1 MPGFIRR
8 IDRFTTGIILAVLLG
23 LLLPCRGAGA
33 VVFSWLTQA
42 AVVLLFFLY
51 GVKLSRAS
59 VWEGLLHWRL
69 QTLVVFGT
77 FLLFPLLVPLLR
89 PLLEPLVGAAL
100 FAGLLYVACL
110 PSTVQSSIAFTSV
123 AGGNVPAAVCSASVS
138 SLLGVFLTPLLAG
151 ILFSA
156 TTAVDSAAI
165 GLDTVLD
172 ICGQILL
179 PFAAG
184 QACQRYLRPWVG
196 AHAPLIKLNDQA
208 TIWLVVYTA
217 FSSATANGYWQQLGM
232 CHLLGLVA
240 ASGIILALVQ
250 GILYAA
256 CRLLRFN
263 HADRVAIIFCG
274 SKKSLAVGA
283 PMMLAIFGQFDN
295 NLLLPLMIFHQVQL
309 MVCAR
314 LAAVWKRRAARAEQP
329 A

>member
-1 MPGFIRR
+1 MPGPLRR
-8 IDRFTTGIILAVLLG
+8 LDRFTTGIILAVLLG
-23 LLLPCRGAGA
+23 LAVPCSGAGA
-33 VVFSWLTQA
+33 QVFSWLTTA

-59 VWEGLLHWRL
+59 VREGFLNWRL
-69 QTLVVFGT
+69 QALVVLST
-77 FLLFPLLVPLLR
+77 FALFPALVPLLR
-89 PLLEPLVGAAL
+89 PVLEPLVGGAL

-156 TTAVDSAAI
+156 TAVADSSAI
-165 GLDTVLD
+165 GLDTVLN
-172 ICGQILL
+172 ICGQVLL
-179 PFAAG
+179 PFALG
-184 QACQRYLRPWVG
+184 QLCQPWLRPWVG
-196 AHAPLIKLNDQA
+196 AHAGLVKLNDQA

-232 CHLLGLVA
+232 AQLLGLVA
-240 ASGIILALVQ
+240 ASCIILGLVQ
-250 GILYAA
+250 GILYGL
-256 CRLLRFN
+256 CRAFRFN
-263 HADRVAIIFCG
+263 RADRVAIIFCG

-283 PMMLAIFGQFDN
+283 PIMLAIFGHFDN
-295 NLLLPLMIFHQVQL
+295 NLLLPLMVFHQVQL

-314 LAAVWKRRAARAEQP
+314 LAAIWKRRHAAQEP

>member
-1 MPGFIRR
+1 MPSPLRR
-8 IDRFTTGIILAVLLG
+8 LDRFTTGIILAVLLG
-23 LLLPCRGAGA
+23 LAVPCSGAGA
-33 VVFSWLTQA
+33 QVFSWLTTA

-59 VWEGLLHWRL
+59 VREGFLNWRL
-69 QTLVVFGT
+69 QALVVLST
-77 FLLFPLLVPLLR
+77 FALFPALVPLLR
-89 PLLEPLVGAAL
+89 PVLEPLVGGAL

-156 TTAVDSAAI
+156 TAVADSSAI
-165 GLDTVLD
+165 GLDTVLN
-172 ICGQILL
+172 ICGQVLL
-179 PFAAG
+179 PFALG
-184 QACQRYLRPWVG
+184 QLCQPWLRPWVG
-196 AHAPLIKLNDQA
+196 AHAGLVKLNDQA

-232 CHLLGLVA
+232 AHLLGLVA
-240 ASGIILALVQ
+240 ASGILLALVQ
-250 GILYAA
+250 VILYLL
-256 CRLLRFN
+256 CRLFRFN
-263 HADRVAIIFCG
+263 HADRVAIVFCG

-283 PMMLAIFGQFDN
+283 PMMLALFGQFDN

-314 LAAVWKRRAARAEQP
+314 LAAIWKHRAATHEP

>member
-1 MPGFIRR
+1 MPGPLRR
-8 IDRFTTGIILAVLLG
+8 LDRFTTGIILAVLLG
-23 LLLPCRGAGA
+23 LAVPCSGAGA
-33 VVFSWLTQA
+33 QVFSWLTTA

-59 VWEGLLHWRL
+59 VREGFLNWRL
-69 QTLVVFGT
+69 QALVVLST
-77 FLLFPLLVPLLR
+77 FALFPALVPLLR
-89 PLLEPLVGAAL
+89 PVLEPLVGGAL

-156 TTAVDSAAI
+156 TAVADSSAI
-165 GLDTVLD
+165 GLDTVLN
-172 ICGQILL
+172 ICGQVLL
-179 PFAAG
+179 PFALG
-184 QACQRYLRPWVG
+184 QLCQPWLRPWVG
-196 AHAPLIKLNDQA
+196 AHAGLVKLNDQA

-217 FSSATANGYWQQLGM
+217 FSSATANGYWQQLG
-232 CHLLGLVA
+232 LAQLYGLVA
-240 ASGIILALVQ
+240 ASCIILGLVQ
-250 GILYAA
+250 LILYAL
-256 CRLLRFN
+256 CRALRFN

-283 PMMLAIFGQFDN
+283 PIMLAIFGHFDN

-314 LAAVWKRRAARAEQP
+314 LAAIWKRRAAAQEP

>member
-1 MPGFIRR
+1 MPGFLSRL
-8 IDRFTTGIILAVLLG
+8 DRFTTGIVLAVLLG
-23 LLLPCRGAGA
+23 LLLPCSGAGA
-33 VVFSWLTQA
+33 ELFSWLTKA

-69 QTLVVFGT
+69 QGLVAFAT
-77 FLLFPLLVPLLR
+77 FILFPLLVPLLR
-89 PLLEPLVGAAL
+89 PVLAPMVGGAL

-138 SLLGVFLTPLLAG
+138 SLLGVFATPLLAG
-151 ILFSA
+151 ILFS
-156 TTAVDSAAI
+156 TTAVADSAAI
-165 GLDTVLD
+165 GMDAVLN
-172 ICGQILL
+172 ICGQVLL
-179 PFAAG
+179 PFVCGQLAQPLLRAWVHRHAA
-184 QACQRYLRPWVG
+184 
-196 AHAPLIKLNDQA
+196 LIKLNDQA

-232 CHLLGLVA
+232 FHLLGLVA
-240 ASGIILALVQ
+240 ASCIILGLVQ
-250 GILYAA
+250 LILYAL
-256 CRLLRFN
+256 CRALRFN

-283 PMMLAIFGQFDN
+283 PIMLAIFGHFDN

-314 LAAVWKRRAARAEQP
+314 LAAIWKHRAATHEP